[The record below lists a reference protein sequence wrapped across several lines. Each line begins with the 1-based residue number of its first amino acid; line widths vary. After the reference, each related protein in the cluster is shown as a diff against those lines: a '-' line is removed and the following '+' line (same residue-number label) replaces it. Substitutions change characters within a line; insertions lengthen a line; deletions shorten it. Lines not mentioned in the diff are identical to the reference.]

1 LGSTRHWWPAELGAP
16 GASGA
21 QNNIRYAYFPEKQRL
36 AVDLNGRIS
45 VYDTLDHRISGISQQ
60 QGGSTS
66 VTFTS
71 QHGIVPLTTLPP
83 ISTADDMHKQSRQTD
98 QKLSI
103 QSSGD
108 ASTVAQKEDIFL
120 KIERLADLKAK
131 GILSEEEFISKKAE
145 LLSRL

>member
-1 LGSTRHWWPAELGAP
+1 
-16 GASGA
+16 
-21 QNNIRYAYFPEKQRL
+21 
-36 AVDLNGRIS
+36 
-45 VYDTLDHRISGISQQ
+45 
-60 QGGSTS
+60 
-66 VTFTS
+66 
-71 QHGIVPLTTLPP
+71 
-83 ISTADDMHKQSRQTD
+83 MHKQSRQTD